1 MRVLMQAGQHLKGI
15 KEATTIVAINKNK
28 NAPIFKNADYGIVG
42 DVMEILPLLT
52 KALDDGKPKEPAPP
66 RQKMR
71 KATILKEPSHWTNYV
86 CDGCGYEYDPETGDP
101 EADISPG
108 TTFEALPEE
117 WICPMCG
124 EEKTAFSEVEK
135 VSGKED
141 NNALCKRS
149 NR

>member
-28 NAPIFKNADYGIVG
+28 NA
-42 DVMEILPLLT
+42 
-52 KALDDGKPKEPAPP
+52 PKEPAPP